1 MKEYYIQDKIIKITI
16 LIKASTVIFIVSL
29 FILIKSIFNIIF
41 RSSDKYVK

>member
-1 MKEYYIQDKIIKITI
+1 MKDYYIQDKIIKITI
-16 LIKASTVIFIVSL
+16 LIIASTVIFIVSL